1 MARKAPDQDAGEALR
16 RFKSDLKAG
25 TLGNFYIISGE
36 EAFLRSHYVDL
47 ITKKIADG
55 PAGEFNCHRFSADDC
70 TPQALADAIDAMPM
84 MAERTLVRVDDV
96 DLFKQPEGAREQY
109 AAIFSDLPDYCCV
122 LFVYDTVEFKI
133 NGTMK
138 KLAAAIRE
146 HAQIL
151 TFGKQSERDLC
162 AWITRHFRAHDK
174 MVTDDLCQ
182 YLIFRTDG
190 LMTTLAGEIDKIAAY
205 QQGPAIT
212 RGAIDAVVIPAL
224 SAQTFDISDAVVN
237 RDFEKALFKLQELYA
252 MQTDPIV
259 VLGAIGAQLRRL
271 YYARVILS
279 SGGGQKELM
288 EALSGLRA
296 ADGGTITFKEKNIT
310 KTTVRQRISDGLA
323 FIPEDRYGFA
333 LVRELSVAE
342 NASIKSYRLPEFSK
356 GGIVDYK
363 KLNKQAEEFI
373 DKFEIKVGGT
383 KSLVQSMSGGNAQKL
398 ILARETASKPDVILA
413 SYPVRGLD
421 IKATESIHKILVN
434 EKNRGAGVLLVSE
447 DFDEIFQLCDR
458 VAVMYEGKFMG
469 IVPISRVN
477 LETIG
482 LAMSGAARMD
492 GEPNA

>member
-174 MVTDDLCQ
+174 MVTDELCQ
-182 YLIFRTDG
+182 YLI
-190 LMTTLAGEIDKIAAY
+190 
-205 QQGPAIT
+205 
-212 RGAIDAVVIPAL
+212 
-224 SAQTFDISDAVVN
+224 SA
-237 RDFEKALFKLQELYA
+237 
-252 MQTDPIV
+252 P
-259 VLGAIGAQLRRL
+259 
-271 YYARVILS
+271 
-279 SGGGQKELM
+279 
-288 EALSGLRA
+288 
-296 ADGGTITFKEKNIT
+296 
-310 KTTVRQRISDGLA
+310 
-323 FIPEDRYGFA
+323 
-333 LVRELSVAE
+333 
-342 NASIKSYRLPEFSK
+342 
-356 GGIVDYK
+356 
-363 KLNKQAEEFI
+363 
-373 DKFEIKVGGT
+373 
-383 KSLVQSMSGGNAQKL
+383 
-398 ILARETASKPDVILA
+398 TAS
-413 SYPVRGLD
+413 
-421 IKATESIHKILVN
+421 
-434 EKNRGAGVLLVSE
+434 
-447 DFDEIFQLCDR
+447 
-458 VAVMYEGKFMG
+458 
-469 IVPISRVN
+469 
-477 LETIG
+477 
-482 LAMSGAARMD
+482 
-492 GEPNA
+492 

>member
-205 QQGPAIT
+205 QEGEAIVLNYRNIASEVT
-212 RGAIDAVVIPAL
+212 AEKWTVNGEEVDGTVV
-224 SAQTFDISDAVVN
+224 
-237 RDFEKALFKLQELYA
+237 K
-252 MQTDPIV
+252 
-259 VLGAIGAQLRRL
+259 
-271 YYARVILS
+271 LS
-279 SGGGQKELM
+279 SGNNYRIMAE
-288 EALSGLRA
+288 
-296 ADGGTITFKEKNIT
+296 ITT
-310 KTTVRQRISDGLA
+310 D
-323 FIPEDRYGFA
+323 
-333 LVRELSVAE
+333 
-342 NASIKSYRLPEFSK
+342 
-356 GGIVDYK
+356 
-363 KLNKQAEEFI
+363 
-373 DKFEIKVGGT
+373 
-383 KSLVQSMSGGNAQKL
+383 
-398 ILARETASKPDVILA
+398 
-413 SYPVRGLD
+413 
-421 IKATESIHKILVN
+421 
-434 EKNRGAGVLLVSE
+434 AGVEYLVK
-447 DFDEIFQLCDR
+447 
-458 VAVMYEGKFMG
+458 Y
-469 IVPISRVN
+469 VN
-477 LETIG
+477 V
-482 LAMSGAARMD
+482 R
-492 GEPNA
+492 

>member
-224 SAQTFDISDAVVN
+224 SAQTFDISDAVV
-237 RDFEKALFKLQELYA
+237 
-252 MQTDPIV
+252 
-259 VLGAIGAQLRRL
+259 GAIGAQLRRL
-271 YYARVILS
+271 FYARVILS
-279 SGGGQKELM
+279 AGGGQKELM
-288 EALSGLRA
+288 ELTGL
-296 ADGGTITFKEKNIT
+296 
-310 KTTVRQRISDGLA
+310 
-323 FIPEDRYGFA
+323 
-333 LVRELSVAE
+333 
-342 NASIKSYRLPEFSK
+342 KSYPAGLTMTAARRVTDSFCQKAVELVLQTDVAMKTGADDPERLLE
-356 GGIVDYK
+356 
-363 KLNKQAEEFI
+363 LL
-373 DKFEIKVGGT
+373 
-383 KSLVQSMSGGNAQKL
+383 LVQLSQE
-398 ILARETASKPDVILA
+398 ARH
-413 SYPVRGLD
+413 G
-421 IKATESIHKILVN
+421 
-434 EKNRGAGVLLVSE
+434 
-447 DFDEIFQLCDR
+447 
-458 VAVMYEGKFMG
+458 
-469 IVPISRVN
+469 
-477 LETIG
+477 
-482 LAMSGAARMD
+482 
-492 GEPNA
+492 

>member
-109 AAIFSDLPDYCCV
+109 AAILSDIPDYCCV

-174 MVTDDLCQ
+174 TVTDDLCQ

-205 QQGPAIT
+205 QQGP
-212 RGAIDAVVIPAL
+212 
-224 SAQTFDISDAVVN
+224 TFDISDAVVKE
-237 RDFEKALFKLQELYA
+237 DFETALSKLQELYA
-252 MQTDPIV
+252 MQTDPIA

-271 YYARVILS
+271 FYARVILS
-279 SGGGQKELM
+279 AGGGQKEFM
-288 EALSGLRA
+288 ELTGL
-296 ADGGTITFKEKNIT
+296 
-310 KTTVRQRISDGLA
+310 
-323 FIPEDRYGFA
+323 
-333 LVRELSVAE
+333 
-342 NASIKSYRLPEFSK
+342 KSYPASLTMTAARRVTDGFCQKAVELVLQTDVAMKTGADDPERLLE
-356 GGIVDYK
+356 
-363 KLNKQAEEFI
+363 LL
-373 DKFEIKVGGT
+373 
-383 KSLVQSMSGGNAQKL
+383 LVQLSQE
-398 ILARETASKPDVILA
+398 ARH
-413 SYPVRGLD
+413 G
-421 IKATESIHKILVN
+421 
-434 EKNRGAGVLLVSE
+434 
-447 DFDEIFQLCDR
+447 
-458 VAVMYEGKFMG
+458 
-469 IVPISRVN
+469 
-477 LETIG
+477 
-482 LAMSGAARMD
+482 
-492 GEPNA
+492 

>member
-174 MVTDDLCQ
+174 TVTDDLCQ

-205 QQGPAIT
+205 QQGPTIT

-224 SAQTFDISDAVVN
+224 SAQTFDISGAVVKE
-237 RDFEKALFKLQELYA
+237 DFETALSKLQELYA
-252 MQTDPIV
+252 MQTDLNLNVSEVISTFTYKQGI
-259 VLGAIGAQLRRL
+259 LDLK
-271 YYARVILS
+271 YDYATAVDLFNSLINILM
-279 SGGGQKELM
+279 L
-288 EALSGLRA
+288 
-296 ADGGTITFKEKNIT
+296 
-310 KTTVRQRISDGLA
+310 TTVNAIS
-323 FIPEDRYGFA
+323 
-333 LVRELSVAE
+333 
-342 NASIKSYRLPEFSK
+342 
-356 GGIVDYK
+356 K
-363 KLNKQAEEFI
+363 K
-373 DKFEIKVGGT
+373 
-383 KSLVQSMSGGNAQKL
+383 
-398 ILARETASKPDVILA
+398 
-413 SYPVRGLD
+413 
-421 IKATESIHKILVN
+421 
-434 EKNRGAGVLLVSE
+434 VSE
-447 DFDEIFQLCDR
+447 TSLW
-458 VAVMYEGKFMG
+458 
-469 IVPISRVN
+469 
-477 LETIG
+477 
-482 LAMSGAARMD
+482 
-492 GEPNA
+492 